1 MSELTESEPISE
13 PLSEPDR
20 LLNCTGLQ
28 FVCRRSRPLNG
39 SVMVPYR
46 TVEVTYEGLK
56 VSYITN

>member
-28 FVCRRSRPLNG
+28 FVCRLS
-39 SVMVPYR
+39 VPYR

-56 VSYITN
+56 VSYTN